1 MKVILKK
8 AVVVVTIGMMA
19 MLQSCSSND
28 DLDGYTPTNFNVG
41 GKVEKGPFVRGTAIQ
56 MQPLDADLDET
67 GESFTSTI
75 TDNEGT
81 FTFGSKLLKSPYV
94 KLSASGYY
102 FNEVTGELSKGTL
115 ALNAVA
121 NLQNAADVNLN
132 ILSHLKYQRV
142 MDLVSKDGKSFKEAN
157 NQAQEEVL
165 KTFGLEKYA
174 KTDVNHFSITSG
186 TDEAAALIA
195 VSSLIL
201 YNRSEAQIT
210 EYLSQ
215 LSEEFAEDGNFSET
229 TKLQIRKDMF
239 SLESKLPQIAE
250 NIKKRYQEM
259 GKEVA
264 VKNLIYYFDWD
275 GDGTAGNEIAPENH
289 PVSLEANNI
298 NVPMEGGSY
307 EVKVNTTVPVYL
319 ERPSISGDDI
329 SNLTPVWGMEIYE
342 TGSGSEPS
350 INYTKELNNNILK
363 VVVKAASFRKEQ
375 TASIPLYDGM
385 GNVVASLSLTQQA
398 NPNAE
403 IIVPRLGSEGISLV
417 SDFMRSLSEAVTLE
431 AGINYCYTKIINN
444 PRLVAPSL
452 VAPIS
457 SSEPNIRNC
466 WIDSYQALNMI
477 ARLYRADA
485 MYRAVYSPYLNVYRD
500 LCYYQLLTWWGGVV
514 VIPNTGFDGYV
525 DSYVSRTSE
534 SGILQMLEEEL
545 LDAIKDLDEKKCVA
559 FAINANDA
567 LFVSKDV
574 ARILLAK
581 VYMYQ
586 QKWAAASELLQQV
599 VDKNIYSMEKV
610 PTKYTSENKDLI
622 LALNFSNGS
631 RASRVNVDGSP
642 EDVVP
647 IMTTTDVKL
656 LYAECEIHLG
666 NNAKASKYISEV
678 GNINGISGTN
688 VSVEGIKQLRKS
700 LKLQDYFAFLKR
712 NGLAMKELGLEKYQ
726 LLLPIPQNEINANPN
741 LTQNP
746 GY

>member
-142 MDLVSKDGKSFKEAN
+142 MDLVAKDGKSFKEAN

-259 GKEVA
+259 GKEVV

-417 SDFMRSLSEAVTLE
+417 SDFMRRLPEAVTLE
-431 AGINYCYTKIINN
+431 AGMNYRYTKIINE
-444 PRLVAPSL
+444 PSF

-457 SSEPNIRNC
+457 SSESNIRKC

-534 SGILQMLEEEL
+534 SDILQMLEEEL
-545 LDAIKDLDEKKCVA
+545 LDAIKNLDEKKCVA
-559 FAINANDA
+559 FATNANDA

-586 QKWAAASELLQQV
+586 QKWAAASNLLQQV

-622 LALNFSNGS
+622 LALKFGIGS

-656 LYAECEIHLG
+656 LYAECQIHLG

-726 LLLPIPQNEINANPN
+726 LLLPIPENELMANPN

>member
-56 MQPLDADLDET
+56 MQPLDADLEET

-142 MDLVSKDGKSFKEAN
+142 MDLVAKDGKSLKEAN

-264 VKNLIYYFDWD
+264 VKNLIYFFDWD

-289 PVSLEANNI
+289 PVSLETNNI

-319 ERPSISGDDI
+319 ERPSIPGDDI
-329 SNLTPVWGMEIYE
+329 YDNFSPVLGMEIYE
-342 TGSGSEPS
+342 TGSGSEPC

-375 TASIPLYDGM
+375 AVSIPLYDGM
-385 GNVVASLSLTQQA
+385 GNVVASLNLTQQA

-403 IIVPRLGSEGISLV
+403 IIVPRLGSAGIGCV
-417 SDFMRSLSEAVTLE
+417 FGFMETLANAVTLE
-431 AGINYCYTKIINN
+431 AQMNYRYTKIIND
-444 PRLVAPSL
+444 PHF

-457 SSEPNIRNC
+457 RSEPNINNC
-466 WIDSYQALNMI
+466 WYYSYQALNRI
-477 ARLYRADA
+477 AMLYRADA

-514 VIPNTGFDGYV
+514 VMPNAGFAGYA
-525 DSYVSRTSE
+525 DSYVPRTSE
-534 SGILQMLEEEL
+534 SSILQMLEEEL
-545 LDAIKDLDEKKCVA
+545 VEAIRNLDEKKCVA
-559 FAINANDA
+559 FATNANDA

-586 QKWAAASELLQQV
+586 QKWAAASNLLQQV
-599 VDKNIYSMEKV
+599 VGKNIYSMEKV

-622 LALNFSNGS
+622 LALMVGNES
-631 RASRVNVDGSP
+631 RASRVYVDGSP

-726 LLLPIPQNEINANPN
+726 LLLPIPQNGIDMNPN

>member
-329 SNLTPVWGMEIYE
+329 IDNLTPVWGMEIYE
-342 TGSGSEPS
+342 TGSGSEPC
-350 INYTKELNNNILK
+350 INYTKDLNNNILK

-375 TASIPLYDGM
+375 AVSIPLYDGM
-385 GNVVASLSLTQQA
+385 GNEVARLNLTQQA

-403 IIVPRLGSEGISLV
+403 IIVPRLGSDGIRCVSEFTKSLAK
-417 SDFMRSLSEAVTLE
+417 AVTLE
-431 AGINYCYTKIINN
+431 AQMNYRYTKIINDPN
-444 PRLVAPSL
+444 F
-452 VAPIS
+452 VAPIR
-457 SSEPNIRNC
+457 SSESNIHNC
-466 WIDSYQALNMI
+466 YINSYQALNMI

-500 LCYYQLLTWWGGVV
+500 MCYYQMLIWWGGVV
-514 VIPNTGFDGYV
+514 VVPNAGFEGYA
-525 DSYVSRTSE
+525 DSYVPRTSE
-534 SGILQMLEEEL
+534 SSILQMLEEEL
-545 LDAIKDLDEKKCVA
+545 VEAIRNLDEKKCVA
-559 FAINANDA
+559 FATNANDA

-586 QKWAAASELLQQV
+586 QKWAAASNLLQQV

-622 LALNFSNGS
+622 LALKVGNES
-631 RASRVNVDGSP
+631 RDSRVNVDGSP
-642 EDVVP
+642 EKVVP

-678 GNINGISGTN
+678 DNVNGISGTS

-726 LLLPIPQNEINANPN
+726 LLLPIPQDEINANPSLN
-741 LTQNP
+741 QNP

>member
-142 MDLVSKDGKSFKEAN
+142 MDLVAKDGKSFKEAN

-289 PVSLEANNI
+289 PVSLETNNI

-319 ERPSISGDDI
+319 EQPSIPSDDKYD
-329 SNLTPVWGMEIYE
+329 NLTSVPGMGIYE
-342 TGSGSEPS
+342 TGSGSEPC

-375 TASIPLYDGM
+375 AVSIPLYDGM
-385 GNVVASLSLTQQA
+385 GSVVASLNLTQQA
-398 NPNAE
+398 NPNAG
-403 IIVPRLGSEGISLV
+403 IIVPRLESDGISCV
-417 SDFMRSLSEAVTLE
+417 FGFMESLANAVTLE
-431 AGINYCYTKIINN
+431 AQMNYRYTKIIND
-444 PRLVAPSL
+444 PSF
-452 VAPIS
+452 VAPIR
-457 SSEPNIRNC
+457 SSESNIHDC
-466 WIDSYQALNMI
+466 WINSYQALNRI
-477 ARLYRADA
+477 ASLYRADA

-500 LCYYQLLTWWGGVV
+500 LCYYQMLIWWGGVV
-514 VIPNTGFDGYV
+514 VMPNAGFG
-525 DSYVSRTSE
+525 SYADPSRTSE
-534 SGILQMLEEEL
+534 SSILQMLEEEL
-545 LDAIKDLDEKKCVA
+545 VEAIRNLDEKKCVA
-559 FAINANDA
+559 FATNANDA

-586 QKWAAASELLQQV
+586 QKWAAASDLLQKV

-610 PTKYTSENKDLI
+610 PTKYTSESKDLI
-622 LALNFSNGS
+622 LALMFGIGS

-642 EDVVP
+642 EEVVP

-656 LYAECEIHLG
+656 LYAECQIHLG

-678 GNINGISGTN
+678 DNVNGISGTS

-726 LLLPIPQNEINANPN
+726 LLLPIPQNGIDMNPN

>member
-1 MKVILKK
+1 MKVILNK

-142 MDLVSKDGKSFKEAN
+142 MDLVAKDGKSFKEAN

-289 PVSLEANNI
+289 PVSLETNNI

-319 ERPSISGDDI
+319 ERPSIPGDDI
-329 SNLTPVWGMEIYE
+329 YDNSTSVSGMEIYE
-342 TGSGSEPS
+342 TGSGSEPC

-375 TASIPLYDGM
+375 AVSIPLYDGM
-385 GNVVASLSLTQQA
+385 GNEVARLNLTQQA

-403 IIVPRLGSEGISLV
+403 IIVPRLGSDGISCV
-417 SDFMRSLSEAVTLE
+417 SEFMKSLANAVTLE
-431 AGINYCYTKIINN
+431 AQMNFRYTKIINDPN
-444 PRLVAPSL
+444 F
-452 VAPIS
+452 VAPIR
-457 SSEPNIRNC
+457 SSEPNIRKC
-466 WIDSYQALNMI
+466 WNDSYQALNMI
-477 ARLYRADA
+477 ARLYRADT

-500 LCYYQLLTWWGGVV
+500 LCYYQMLIWWGGVV
-514 VIPNTGFDGYV
+514 VMPNAGFEGYA
-525 DSYVSRTSE
+525 DSYVPRTSE
-534 SGILQMLEEEL
+534 SSILQMLEEEL
-545 LDAIKDLDEKKCVA
+545 VEAIRNLDEKKCVA
-559 FAINANDA
+559 FATNANDA

-586 QKWAAASELLQQV
+586 QKWAAASNLLQQV

-610 PTKYTSENKDLI
+610 PTKYTSESKDLI
-622 LALNFSNGS
+622 LALKVGNES

-642 EDVVP
+642 EEVVP

-726 LLLPIPQNEINANPN
+726 LLLPIPENEIMANPN

>member
-56 MQPLDADLDET
+56 MQPLDAELDET

-142 MDLVSKDGKSFKEAN
+142 MDLVAKDGKSFKEAN

-275 GDGTAGNEIAPENH
+275 GDGTVGNEIAPENH
-289 PVSLEANNI
+289 PVRLETNNI

-319 ERPSISGDDI
+319 ERPSIPGDDI
-329 SNLTPVWGMEIYE
+329 YDNSTSVSGMEIYE
-342 TGSGSEPS
+342 TGSEPC

-375 TASIPLYDGM
+375 AVSIPLYDGM
-385 GNVVASLSLTQQA
+385 GNVVASLNLTQQA

-403 IIVPRLGSEGISLV
+403 IIVPRLGSDGIRLV
-417 SDFMRSLSEAVTLE
+417 SGLMERLANAVTLE
-431 AGINYCYTKIINN
+431 AQMNYRYTKIIND
-444 PRLVAPSL
+444 PHF

-457 SSEPNIRNC
+457 SSEPNINNC
-466 WIDSYQALNMI
+466 WRYSYQALNRI
-477 ARLYRADA
+477 AMLYRADA

-500 LCYYQLLTWWGGVV
+500 LCYYQMLIWWGGVV
-514 VIPNTGFDGYV
+514 VVPNAGFE
-525 DSYVSRTSE
+525 SYADPSRTSE
-534 SGILQMLEEEL
+534 SSILQMLEEEL
-545 LDAIKDLDEKKCVA
+545 VEAIRNLDEKKCVA
-559 FAINANDA
+559 FATNANDA

-586 QKWAAASELLQQV
+586 QKWAAASNLLQKV
-599 VDKNIYSMEKV
+599 VDKSIYPIEKV

-622 LALNFSNGS
+622 LALMVGNES
-631 RASRVNVDGSP
+631 RASRVYVDGSP

-656 LYAECEIHLG
+656 LYAECEIHLD

-726 LLLPIPQNEINANPN
+726 LLLPIPQNGIDMNPN

>member
-142 MDLVSKDGKSFKEAN
+142 MDLVAKDGKSFKEAN

-289 PVSLEANNI
+289 PVSLETNNI

-319 ERPSISGDDI
+319 ERPSIPGDDI
-329 SNLTPVWGMEIYE
+329 YDNSTSVWGMKIYE
-342 TGSGSEPS
+342 TGSGSVPS
-350 INYTKELNNNILK
+350 INYTKELKNNILK

-375 TASIPLYDGM
+375 AVSIPLYDGM
-385 GNVVASLSLTQQA
+385 GNVVARLNLTQQA

-403 IIVPRLGSEGISLV
+403 IIVPRLGSDGISCV
-417 SDFMRSLSEAVTLE
+417 SEFMKSLANAVTLE
-431 AGINYCYTKIINN
+431 AQMNYRYTKIIND
-444 PRLVAPSL
+444 PSF
-452 VAPIS
+452 VAPIR
-457 SSEPNIRNC
+457 SSESNIHNC
-466 WIDSYQALNMI
+466 YINSYQALNMI

-500 LCYYQLLTWWGGVV
+500 MCYYQMLIWWGGVV
-514 VIPNTGFDGYV
+514 VVPNAGFEGYA
-525 DSYVSRTSE
+525 DSYVPRTSE
-534 SGILQMLEEEL
+534 SSILQMLEEEL
-545 LDAIKDLDEKKCVA
+545 VEAIRNLDEKKCVA
-559 FAINANDA
+559 FATNANDA

-586 QKWAAASELLQQV
+586 QKWAAASNLLQQV

-622 LALNFSNGS
+622 LALKVGNES
-631 RASRVNVDGSP
+631 RDSRVNVDGSP
-642 EDVVP
+642 EKVVP

-678 GNINGISGTN
+678 DNVNGISGTS

-726 LLLPIPQNEINANPN
+726 LLLPIPQDEINANPSLN
-741 LTQNP
+741 QNP

>member
-115 ALNAVA
+115 SLNAVA

-142 MDLVSKDGKSFKEAN
+142 MDLVAKDGKSFKEAN

-264 VKNLIYYFDWD
+264 VKNLIYFFDWD

-289 PVSLEANNI
+289 PVSLETNNI

-319 ERPSISGDDI
+319 ERPSIPGDDI
-329 SNLTPVWGMEIYE
+329 YDNSTSVLGMKIYE
-342 TGSGSEPS
+342 TGSGSEPC
-350 INYTKELNNNILK
+350 INYSKELNNNILK

-375 TASIPLYDGM
+375 AVSIPLYDGM
-385 GNVVASLSLTQQA
+385 GNVVARLNLTQQA

-403 IIVPRLGSEGISLV
+403 IIVPRLGSDGISLV
-417 SDFMRSLSEAVTLE
+417 SDFMRSLSETVTLE

-444 PRLVAPSL
+444 PRLVAP
-452 VAPIS
+452 IS
-457 SSEPNIRNC
+457 SFNENLINYWSNEY
-466 WIDSYQALNMI
+466 SSLNLI
-477 ARLYRADA
+477 AYLYRADS

-500 LCYYQLLTWWGGVV
+500 MCYYQMLIWWGGVV
-514 VIPNTGFDGYV
+514 VVPKAGFE
-525 DSYVSRTSE
+525 SYADPSRTSE
-534 SGILQMLEEEL
+534 SSILQMLEEEL
-545 LDAIKDLDEKKCVA
+545 VEAIRNLDEKKCVA
-559 FAINANDA
+559 FATNANDA

-586 QKWAAASELLQQV
+586 QKWAAASNLLQKV
-599 VDKNIYSMEKV
+599 VDKSIYPIEKV

-622 LALNFSNGS
+622 LALMVGNES
-631 RASRVNVDGSP
+631 RASRVYVDGSP

-678 GNINGISGTN
+678 DNVNGISGTS

-712 NGLAMKELGLEKYQ
+712 NGLAMKELGLEKNQ
-726 LLLPIPQNEINANPN
+726 LLLPIPENAIDMNPN

>member
-142 MDLVSKDGKSFKEAN
+142 MDLVAKDGKSFKEAN

-289 PVSLEANNI
+289 PVSLETNNI

-319 ERPSISGDDI
+319 ERPSIPGDDI
-329 SNLTPVWGMEIYE
+329 YDNSTSVSGMEIYE
-342 TGSGSEPS
+342 TGSGSEPC

-375 TASIPLYDGM
+375 AVSIPLYDGM
-385 GNVVASLSLTQQA
+385 GNVVARLNLTQQA

-403 IIVPRLGSEGISLV
+403 IIVPRLGSDGISLV
-417 SDFMRSLSEAVTLE
+417 SDFMRSLSETVTLE

-444 PRLVAPSL
+444 PRLVAP
-452 VAPIS
+452 IS
-457 SSEPNIRNC
+457 SFNENLINYWSNEY
-466 WIDSYQALNMI
+466 SSLNLI
-477 ARLYRADA
+477 AYLYRADS

-500 LCYYQLLTWWGGVV
+500 MCYYQMLIWWGGVV
-514 VIPNTGFDGYV
+514 VVPNAGFE
-525 DSYVSRTSE
+525 SYADPSRTSE
-534 SGILQMLEEEL
+534 SSILQMLEEEL
-545 LDAIKDLDEKKCVA
+545 VEAIRNLDEKKCVA
-559 FAINANDA
+559 FATNANDA

-586 QKWAAASELLQQV
+586 QKWAAASNLLQKV
-599 VDKNIYSMEKV
+599 VDKSIYPIEKV

-622 LALNFSNGS
+622 LALMVGNES
-631 RASRVNVDGSP
+631 RASRVYVDGSP

-678 GNINGISGTN
+678 DNVNGISGTS
-688 VSVEGIKQLRKS
+688 VSVEGINQLRKS

-712 NGLAMKELGLEKYQ
+712 NGLAIKELGLEKYQ
-726 LLLPIPQNEINANPN
+726 LLLPIPQNEINMNPN
-741 LTQNP
+741 MTQNP

>member
-1 MKVILKK
+1 
-8 AVVVVTIGMMA
+8 
-19 MLQSCSSND
+19 
-28 DLDGYTPTNFNVG
+28 
-41 GKVEKGPFVRGTAIQ
+41 

-142 MDLVSKDGKSFKEAN
+142 MDLVAKDGKSFKEAN

-215 LSEEFAEDGNFSET
+215 LSEEFAEDGNFSEI

-289 PVSLEANNI
+289 PVSLETNNI

-319 ERPSISGDDI
+319 ERPSIPSDDKYD
-329 SNLTPVWGMEIYE
+329 NLTSVPGMGIYE
-342 TGSGSEPS
+342 TGSGSEPC

-375 TASIPLYDGM
+375 AVSIPLYDGM
-385 GNVVASLSLTQQA
+385 GNVVASLNLTQQA
-398 NPNAE
+398 NPNAG
-403 IIVPRLGSEGISLV
+403 IIVPRLGSDGISCV
-417 SDFMRSLSEAVTLE
+417 FGFMESLANAVTLE
-431 AGINYCYTKIINN
+431 AQMNYRYTKIIND
-444 PRLVAPSL
+444 PSF
-452 VAPIS
+452 VAPIR
-457 SSEPNIRNC
+457 SSESNIHDC
-466 WIDSYQALNMI
+466 WINSYQALNRI
-477 ARLYRADA
+477 ASLYRADA

-500 LCYYQLLTWWGGVV
+500 LCYYQMLIWWGGVV
-514 VIPNTGFDGYV
+514 VMPNAGFG
-525 DSYVSRTSE
+525 SYADPSRTSE
-534 SGILQMLEEEL
+534 SSILQMLEEEL
-545 LDAIKDLDEKKCVA
+545 VEAIRNLDEKKCVA
-559 FAINANDA
+559 FATNANDA

-586 QKWAAASELLQQV
+586 QKWAAASDLLQKV

-610 PTKYTSENKDLI
+610 PTKYTSESKDLI
-622 LALNFSNGS
+622 LALMFGIGS

-642 EDVVP
+642 EEVVP
-647 IMTTTDVKL
+647 IMATTDVKL
-656 LYAECEIHLG
+656 LYAECQIHLG

-726 LLLPIPQNEINANPN
+726 LLLPIPQNEIDMNPN
-741 LTQNP
+741 FTQNP

>member
-142 MDLVSKDGKSFKEAN
+142 MDLVAKDGKSFKEAN

-259 GKEVA
+259 GKEIA

-289 PVSLEANNI
+289 PVSLETNNI

-319 ERPSISGDDI
+319 ERPSFSEIENYPSVSVSG
-329 SNLTPVWGMEIYE
+329 TEIYE
-342 TGSGSEPS
+342 TGSGNEPC

-363 VVVKAASFRKEQ
+363 VVVKAAFFRKEQ
-375 TASIPLYDGM
+375 AVSIPLYDGM
-385 GNVVASLSLTQQA
+385 GNVVASLNLTQQA
-398 NPNAE
+398 NPNAG
-403 IIVPRLGSEGISLV
+403 IIVPRLGSDGISCV
-417 SDFMRSLSEAVTLE
+417 FGFMESLANAVTLE
-431 AGINYCYTKIINN
+431 AQMNYRYTKIIND
-444 PRLVAPSL
+444 PSFVAL
-452 VAPIS
+452 IR
-457 SSEPNIRNC
+457 SSESNIHDC
-466 WIDSYQALNMI
+466 WINSYQALNRI
-477 ARLYRADA
+477 ASLYRADA

-500 LCYYQLLTWWGGVV
+500 LCYYQMLIWWGGVV
-514 VIPNTGFDGYV
+514 VMPNAGFG
-525 DSYVSRTSE
+525 SYADPSRTSE
-534 SGILQMLEEEL
+534 SSILQMLEEEL
-545 LDAIKDLDEKKCVA
+545 VEAIRNLDEKKCVA
-559 FAINANDA
+559 FATNANDA

-586 QKWAAASELLQQV
+586 QKWAAASDLLQKV

-610 PTKYTSENKDLI
+610 PTKYTSESKDLI
-622 LALNFSNGS
+622 LALMFGIGS

-642 EDVVP
+642 EEVVP

-656 LYAECEIHLG
+656 LYAECQIHLG

-726 LLLPIPQNEINANPN
+726 LLLPIPQNGIDMNPN

>member
-19 MLQSCSSND
+19 ILQSCSSND

-102 FNEVTGELSKGTL
+102 YNEVTGELSKGTL

-142 MDLVSKDGKSFKEAN
+142 MDLVAKDGKSFKEAN

-239 SLESKLPQIAE
+239 SLESKLSQIAE

-289 PVSLEANNI
+289 PVSLETNNI

-319 ERPSISGDDI
+319 ERPSIPSDDKYD
-329 SNLTPVWGMEIYE
+329 NLTSVPGMGIYE
-342 TGSGSEPS
+342 TGSGSEPC

-375 TASIPLYDGM
+375 AVSIPLYDGM
-385 GNVVASLSLTQQA
+385 GNVVASLNLTQQA
-398 NPNAE
+398 NPNAG
-403 IIVPRLGSEGISLV
+403 IIVPRLGSDGISCV
-417 SDFMRSLSEAVTLE
+417 FGFMESLANAVTLE
-431 AGINYCYTKIINN
+431 AQMNYRYTKIIND
-444 PRLVAPSL
+444 PSF
-452 VAPIS
+452 VAPIR
-457 SSEPNIRNC
+457 SSESNIHDC
-466 WIDSYQALNMI
+466 WINSYQALNRI
-477 ARLYRADA
+477 ASLYRADA

-500 LCYYQLLTWWGGVV
+500 LCYYQMLIWWGGVV
-514 VIPNTGFDGYV
+514 VMPNAGFG
-525 DSYVSRTSE
+525 SYADPSRTSE
-534 SGILQMLEEEL
+534 SSILQMLEEEL
-545 LDAIKDLDEKKCVA
+545 VEAIRNLDEKKCVA
-559 FAINANDA
+559 FATNANDA

-586 QKWAAASELLQQV
+586 QKWAAASDLLQKV

-610 PTKYTSENKDLI
+610 PTKYTSESKDLI
-622 LALNFSNGS
+622 LALMFGIGS

-642 EDVVP
+642 EEVVP

-656 LYAECEIHLG
+656 LYAECQIHLG

-726 LLLPIPQNEINANPN
+726 LLLPIPQNEIDMNPN
-741 LTQNP
+741 FTQNP

>member
-142 MDLVSKDGKSFKEAN
+142 MDLVAKDGKSFKEAN

-165 KTFGLEKYA
+165 KSFGLEKYA

-289 PVSLEANNI
+289 PVSLETNNI

-319 ERPSISGDDI
+319 ERPSFSEIENYPSVSVSG
-329 SNLTPVWGMEIYE
+329 TEIYE
-342 TGSGSEPS
+342 TGSGNEPC

-375 TASIPLYDGM
+375 AVSIPLYDGM
-385 GNVVASLSLTQQA
+385 GNEVACLNLTQQA

-403 IIVPRLGSEGISLV
+403 IIVPRLGSVGISLV

-431 AGINYCYTKIINN
+431 AGMNYRYTKIINDS
-444 PRLVAPSL
+444 RF
-452 VAPIS
+452 VAPIR
-457 SSEPNIRNC
+457 SSEPNIHNC
-466 WIDSYQALNMI
+466 WINSYQALNMI
-477 ARLYRADA
+477 ARLYRVDS

-500 LCYYQLLTWWGGVV
+500 LCYYQMLIWWGGVV
-514 VIPNTGFDGYV
+514 VMPNAGFEGYA
-525 DSYVSRTSE
+525 DSYVPRTSE
-534 SGILQMLEEEL
+534 SSILQMLEEEL
-545 LDAIKDLDEKKCVA
+545 VEAIRNLDEKKCVA
-559 FAINANDA
+559 FATNANDA

-586 QKWAAASELLQQV
+586 QKWAAASNLLQQV

-622 LALNFSNGS
+622 LALKFGIGS

-642 EDVVP
+642 EEVVP

-726 LLLPIPQNEINANPN
+726 LLLPIPQNELMGNPN
-741 LTQNP
+741 LNQNP

>member
-142 MDLVSKDGKSFKEAN
+142 MDLVAKDGKSFKEAN

-319 ERPSISGDDI
+319 ERPSFSEIENYPSVSVSGM
-329 SNLTPVWGMEIYE
+329 GIYE

-375 TASIPLYDGM
+375 AVSIPLYDGM

-431 AGINYCYTKIINN
+431 AGINYRYTKIIND
-444 PRLVAPSL
+444 PRF
-452 VAPIS
+452 VAPIR
-457 SSEPNIRNC
+457 SSEPNIHNC

-500 LCYYQLLTWWGGVV
+500 LCYYQMLIWWGGVV
-514 VIPNTGFDGYV
+514 VMPNAGFEGYV

-559 FAINANDA
+559 FATNANDA

-586 QKWAAASELLQQV
+586 QKWAAASNLLQQV

-622 LALNFSNGS
+622 LALKFGNGS

-678 GNINGISGTN
+678 GNINGISGTT

-726 LLLPIPQNEINANPN
+726 LLLPIPQNELMVNPN

>member
-142 MDLVSKDGKSFKEAN
+142 MDLVAKDGKSFKEAN

-264 VKNLIYYFDWD
+264 VKNLIYFFDWD

-289 PVSLEANNI
+289 PVSLETNNI

-319 ERPSISGDDI
+319 ERPSIPGDDI
-329 SNLTPVWGMEIYE
+329 YDNSTSVLGMKIYE
-342 TGSGSEPS
+342 TGSGSEPC
-350 INYTKELNNNILK
+350 INYSKELNNNILK

-375 TASIPLYDGM
+375 AVSIPLYDGM
-385 GNVVASLSLTQQA
+385 GNVVARLNLTQQA

-403 IIVPRLGSEGISLV
+403 IIVPRLGSDGISLV
-417 SDFMRSLSEAVTLE
+417 SDFMRSLSETVTLE

-444 PRLVAPSL
+444 PRLVAP
-452 VAPIS
+452 IS
-457 SSEPNIRNC
+457 SFNENLINYWSNEY
-466 WIDSYQALNMI
+466 SSLNLI
-477 ARLYRADA
+477 AYLYRADS

-500 LCYYQLLTWWGGVV
+500 MCYYQMLIWWGGVV
-514 VIPNTGFDGYV
+514 VVPNAGFE
-525 DSYVSRTSE
+525 SYADPSRTSE
-534 SGILQMLEEEL
+534 SSILQMLEEEL
-545 LDAIKDLDEKKCVA
+545 VEAIRNLDEKKCVA
-559 FAINANDA
+559 FATNANDA

-586 QKWAAASELLQQV
+586 QKWAAASNLLQKV
-599 VDKNIYSMEKV
+599 VDKSIYPIEKV

-622 LALNFSNGS
+622 LALMVGNES
-631 RASRVNVDGSP
+631 RASRVYVDGSP

-678 GNINGISGTN
+678 DNVNGISGTS

-712 NGLAMKELGLEKYQ
+712 NGLAIKELGLEKYQ
-726 LLLPIPQNEINANPN
+726 LLLPIPQNEINMNPN
-741 LTQNP
+741 MTQNP

>member
-1 MKVILKK
+1 MKVFLKK

-142 MDLVSKDGKSFKEAN
+142 MDLVAKDGKSFKEAN

-289 PVSLEANNI
+289 PVSLETNNI

-319 ERPSISGDDI
+319 ERPSIPGDDI
-329 SNLTPVWGMEIYE
+329 YDNSTSVLGMKIYE
-342 TGSGSEPS
+342 TGSGSEPC
-350 INYTKELNNNILK
+350 INYSKELNNNILK

-375 TASIPLYDGM
+375 AVSIPLYDGM
-385 GNVVASLSLTQQA
+385 GNVVARLNLTQQA

-403 IIVPRLGSEGISLV
+403 IIVPRLGSDGISLV
-417 SDFMRSLSEAVTLE
+417 SDFMRSLSETVTLE

-444 PRLVAPSL
+444 PRLVAP
-452 VAPIS
+452 IS
-457 SSEPNIRNC
+457 SFNENLINYWSNEY
-466 WIDSYQALNMI
+466 SSLNLI
-477 ARLYRADA
+477 AYLYRADS

-500 LCYYQLLTWWGGVV
+500 MCYYQMLIWWGGVV
-514 VIPNTGFDGYV
+514 VVPNAGFE
-525 DSYVSRTSE
+525 SYADPSRTSE
-534 SGILQMLEEEL
+534 SSILQMLEEEL
-545 LDAIKDLDEKKCVA
+545 VEAIRNLDEKKCVA
-559 FAINANDA
+559 FATNANDA

-586 QKWAAASELLQQV
+586 QKWAAASNLLQKV
-599 VDKNIYSMEKV
+599 VDKSIYPIEKV

-622 LALNFSNGS
+622 LALMVGNES
-631 RASRVNVDGSP
+631 RASRVYVDGSP

-647 IMTTTDVKL
+647 IMTTTDVKF

-678 GNINGISGTN
+678 DNVNGISGTS
-688 VSVEGIKQLRKS
+688 VSVEGINQLRKS

-712 NGLAMKELGLEKYQ
+712 NGLAIKELGLEKYQ
-726 LLLPIPQNEINANPN
+726 LLLPIPQNEINMNPN
-741 LTQNP
+741 MTQNP

>member
-142 MDLVSKDGKSFKEAN
+142 MDLVAKDGKSFKEAN

-264 VKNLIYYFDWD
+264 VKNLIYFFDWD

-289 PVSLEANNI
+289 PVSLETNNI

-307 EVKVNTTVPVYL
+307 EVKVNTAVPVYL
-319 ERPSISGDDI
+319 ERPSFSEIDNYPSVSVSG
-329 SNLTPVWGMEIYE
+329 TEIYE
-342 TGSGSEPS
+342 TGSGNEPC

-375 TASIPLYDGM
+375 AVSIPLYDGM
-385 GNVVASLSLTQQA
+385 GNEVACLNLTQQA

-403 IIVPRLGSEGISLV
+403 IIVPRLGSVGISLV

-431 AGINYCYTKIINN
+431 AGINYRYTKIINDS
-444 PRLVAPSL
+444 RF
-452 VAPIS
+452 VAPIR
-457 SSEPNIRNC
+457 SSEPNIRKC
-466 WIDSYQALNMI
+466 WNDSYQALNMI
-477 ARLYRADA
+477 ARLYRADT

-500 LCYYQLLTWWGGVV
+500 LCYYQMLIWWGGVV
-514 VIPNTGFDGYV
+514 VIPNAGFEGYA
-525 DSYVSRTSE
+525 DSYVPRTSE
-534 SGILQMLEEEL
+534 SSILQMLEEEL
-545 LDAIKDLDEKKCVA
+545 VEAIRNLDEKKCVA
-559 FAINANDA
+559 FATNANDA

-586 QKWAAASELLQQV
+586 QKWAAASNLLQQV
-599 VDKNIYSMEKV
+599 VDKNIYPMEKV

-622 LALNFSNGS
+622 LALKLLGIES

-642 EDVVP
+642 KDVVP

-712 NGLAMKELGLEKYQ
+712 NGLAIKELGLEKYQ
-726 LLLPIPQNEINANPN
+726 LLLPIPENAIDMNPN

>member
-142 MDLVSKDGKSFKEAN
+142 MDLVAKDSKSFKEAN

-239 SLESKLPQIAE
+239 SLESKLPQIVE

-289 PVSLEANNI
+289 PVSLETNNI

-319 ERPSISGDDI
+319 ERPSFSEIENYPSVSVSG
-329 SNLTPVWGMEIYE
+329 TEIYE
-342 TGSGSEPS
+342 TGSGNEPC

-375 TASIPLYDGM
+375 AVSIPLYDGM
-385 GNVVASLSLTQQA
+385 GNEVACLNLTQQA

-403 IIVPRLGSEGISLV
+403 IIVPRLGSVGISLV

-431 AGINYCYTKIINN
+431 AGMNYRYTKIIYDS
-444 PRLVAPSL
+444 RF
-452 VAPIS
+452 VAPIR
-457 SSEPNIRNC
+457 SSEPNIHNC
-466 WIDSYQALNMI
+466 WINSYQALNMI

-500 LCYYQLLTWWGGVV
+500 LCYYQMLIWWGGVV
-514 VIPNTGFDGYV
+514 VMPNAGFEGYA
-525 DSYVSRTSE
+525 DSYVPRTSE
-534 SGILQMLEEEL
+534 SSILQMLEEEL
-545 LDAIKDLDEKKCVA
+545 VEAIRNLDEKKCVA
-559 FAINANDA
+559 FATNANDA

-586 QKWAAASELLQQV
+586 QKWAAASNLLQQV

-622 LALNFSNGS
+622 LALKFGIGS
-631 RASRVNVDGSP
+631 RASRVYVDGSP

-726 LLLPIPQNEINANPN
+726 LLLPIPQNELMGNPN
-741 LTQNP
+741 LNQNP

>member
-56 MQPLDADLDET
+56 MQPLDAELDET

-142 MDLVSKDGKSFKEAN
+142 MDLVAKDGKSFKEAN

-289 PVSLEANNI
+289 PVRLETNNI

-319 ERPSISGDDI
+319 ERPSIPGDDI
-329 SNLTPVWGMEIYE
+329 YDNSTSVSGMEIYE
-342 TGSGSEPS
+342 TGSEPC

-375 TASIPLYDGM
+375 AVSIPLYDGM
-385 GNVVASLSLTQQA
+385 GNVVASLNLTQQA

-403 IIVPRLGSEGISLV
+403 IIVPRLGSDGIRLV
-417 SDFMRSLSEAVTLE
+417 SGLMERLANAVTLE
-431 AGINYCYTKIINN
+431 AQMNYRYTKIIND
-444 PRLVAPSL
+444 PHF

-457 SSEPNIRNC
+457 SSEPNVNNC
-466 WIDSYQALNMI
+466 WRYSYQALNRI
-477 ARLYRADA
+477 AMLYRADA

-500 LCYYQLLTWWGGVV
+500 LCYYQMLIWWGGVV
-514 VIPNTGFDGYV
+514 VVPNAGFE
-525 DSYVSRTSE
+525 SYADPSRTSE
-534 SGILQMLEEEL
+534 SSILQMLEEEL
-545 LDAIKDLDEKKCVA
+545 VEAIRNLDEKKCVA
-559 FAINANDA
+559 FATNANDA

-586 QKWAAASELLQQV
+586 QKWAAASNLLQKV
-599 VDKNIYSMEKV
+599 VDKSIYPIEKV

-622 LALNFSNGS
+622 LALMVGNES
-631 RASRVNVDGSP
+631 RASRVYVDGSP

-656 LYAECEIHLG
+656 LYAECEIHLD

-726 LLLPIPQNEINANPN
+726 LLLPIPQNGIDMNPN

>member
-142 MDLVSKDGKSFKEAN
+142 MDLVAKDGKSFKEAN

-289 PVSLEANNI
+289 PVSLETNNI

-319 ERPSISGDDI
+319 ERPSFSEIENYPSVSVSG
-329 SNLTPVWGMEIYE
+329 TEIYE
-342 TGSGSEPS
+342 TGSGNEPC

-375 TASIPLYDGM
+375 AVSIPLYDGM
-385 GNVVASLSLTQQA
+385 GNEVACLNLTQQA

-403 IIVPRLGSEGISLV
+403 IIVPRLGSVGISLV
-417 SDFMRSLSEAVTLE
+417 FGLMERLANAVTLE
-431 AGINYCYTKIINN
+431 AGMNYRYTKIINDS
-444 PRLVAPSL
+444 RF
-452 VAPIS
+452 VAPIR
-457 SSEPNIRNC
+457 SSEPNIHNC
-466 WIDSYQALNMI
+466 WINSYQALNMI
-477 ARLYRADA
+477 AMLYRADA

-500 LCYYQLLTWWGGVV
+500 LCYYQMLIWWGGVV
-514 VIPNTGFDGYV
+514 VVPNAGFE
-525 DSYVSRTSE
+525 SYADPSRTSE
-534 SGILQMLEEEL
+534 SSILQMLEEEL
-545 LDAIKDLDEKKCVA
+545 VEAIRNLDEKKCVA
-559 FAINANDA
+559 FATNANDA

-586 QKWAAASELLQQV
+586 QKWAAASNLLQQV

-622 LALNFSNGS
+622 LALKLLGIES

-642 EDVVP
+642 EEVVP
-647 IMTTTDVKL
+647 IMTSTDVKL

-712 NGLAMKELGLEKYQ
+712 NGLAIKELGLEKYQ
-726 LLLPIPQNEINANPN
+726 LLLPIPQNEINMNPN
-741 LTQNP
+741 MTQNP

>member
-142 MDLVSKDGKSFKEAN
+142 MDFVAKDGKSFKEAN

-319 ERPSISGDDI
+319 ERPSFSEIENYPSVSVSGM
-329 SNLTPVWGMEIYE
+329 GIYE

-375 TASIPLYDGM
+375 AVSIPLYDGM

-431 AGINYCYTKIINN
+431 AGINYRYTKIIND
-444 PRLVAPSL
+444 PRF
-452 VAPIS
+452 VAPIR
-457 SSEPNIRNC
+457 SSEPNIHNC

-500 LCYYQLLTWWGGVV
+500 LCYYQMLIWWGGVV
-514 VIPNTGFDGYV
+514 VMPNAGFEGYA

-534 SGILQMLEEEL
+534 SSILQMLEEEL
-545 LDAIKDLDEKKCVA
+545 IEAIRNLDEKKCVA
-559 FAINANDA
+559 FATNANDA

-586 QKWAAASELLQQV
+586 QKWAAASDLLQKV
-599 VDKNIYSMEKV
+599 VDKSIYPIEKV
-610 PTKYTSENKDLI
+610 LTKYTSENKDLI
-622 LALNFSNGS
+622 LALKFGIGS

-642 EDVVP
+642 EEVVP
-647 IMTTTDVKL
+647 IMTTTDVML

-678 GNINGISGTN
+678 GNINGISGTT

-726 LLLPIPQNEINANPN
+726 LLLPIPQNELMVNPN

>member
-1 MKVILKK
+1 
-8 AVVVVTIGMMA
+8 
-19 MLQSCSSND
+19 
-28 DLDGYTPTNFNVG
+28 
-41 GKVEKGPFVRGTAIQ
+41 
-56 MQPLDADLDET
+56 
-67 GESFTSTI
+67 
-75 TDNEGT
+75 
-81 FTFGSKLLKSPYV
+81 
-94 KLSASGYY
+94 
-102 FNEVTGELSKGTL
+102 
-115 ALNAVA
+115 
-121 NLQNAADVNLN
+121 
-132 ILSHLKYQRV
+132 
-142 MDLVSKDGKSFKEAN
+142 MDLVAKDGKSFKEAN

-289 PVSLEANNI
+289 PVSLETNNI
-298 NVPMEGGSY
+298 NVPIEGGSY

-319 ERPSISGDDI
+319 ERPSFSEIENYPSVSVSG
-329 SNLTPVWGMEIYE
+329 TEIYE
-342 TGSGSEPS
+342 AGSGSEPC

-375 TASIPLYDGM
+375 AVSIPLYDGM
-385 GNVVASLSLTQQA
+385 GNEVTRLNLTQQA

-403 IIVPRLGSEGISLV
+403 IIVPRLGSVGISCV
-417 SDFMRSLSEAVTLE
+417 SEFMMSLAKAVTLE
-431 AGINYCYTKIINN
+431 AQMNYRYTKIIND
-444 PRLVAPSL
+444 PSF
-452 VAPIS
+452 VAPIRS
-457 SSEPNIRNC
+457 NETNIHNC
-466 WIDSYQALNMI
+466 WINSYQALNMI

-500 LCYYQLLTWWGGVV
+500 LCYYQMLIWWGGVV
-514 VIPNTGFDGYV
+514 VMPNAGFEGYA
-525 DSYVSRTSE
+525 DSYVPRTSE
-534 SGILQMLEEEL
+534 SSILQMLEEEL
-545 LDAIKDLDEKKCVA
+545 VEAIRNLDEKKCVA
-559 FAINANDA
+559 FATNANDA

-586 QKWAAASELLQQV
+586 QKWAAASNLLQQV

-610 PTKYTSENKDLI
+610 PTKYTSENKNLI
-622 LALNFSNGS
+622 LALKFGNES
-631 RASRVNVDGSP
+631 RASRVYVDGSP
-642 EDVVP
+642 EKVVP
-647 IMTTTDVKL
+647 IMTSTDVKL

-678 GNINGISGTN
+678 SNINGISRTN

-726 LLLPIPQNEINANPN
+726 LLLPIPQNEINANPSLN
-741 LTQNP
+741 QNP

>member
-1 MKVILKK
+1 M
-8 AVVVVTIGMMA
+8 
-19 MLQSCSSND
+19 
-28 DLDGYTPTNFNVG
+28 
-41 GKVEKGPFVRGTAIQ
+41 
-56 MQPLDADLDET
+56 
-67 GESFTSTI
+67 
-75 TDNEGT
+75 
-81 FTFGSKLLKSPYV
+81 
-94 KLSASGYY
+94 
-102 FNEVTGELSKGTL
+102 

-142 MDLVSKDGKSFKEAN
+142 MDLVAKDGKSFKEAN

-210 EYLSQ
+210 KYLSQ

-289 PVSLEANNI
+289 PVSLETNNI

-319 ERPSISGDDI
+319 ERPSIPGDDI
-329 SNLTPVWGMEIYE
+329 YAILGMGIYE
-342 TGSGSEPS
+342 TGSGSVPS
-350 INYTKELNNNILK
+350 INYTKELKNNILK

-375 TASIPLYDGM
+375 AVSIPLYDGM
-385 GNVVASLSLTQQA
+385 GNVMARLNLTQQA

-403 IIVPRLGSEGISLV
+403 IIVPRLGSDGIILV

-431 AGINYCYTKIINN
+431 AGINYRYTKIINDPN
-444 PRLVAPSL
+444 F
-452 VAPIS
+452 VAPIR
-457 SSEPNIRNC
+457 SSEPNIYNC
-466 WIDSYQALNMI
+466 WINSYQALNMI
-477 ARLYRADA
+477 AMLYRADA

-500 LCYYQLLTWWGGVV
+500 MCYYQMLIWWGGVV
-514 VIPNTGFDGYV
+514 VVPNAGFESYEDAYV
-525 DSYVSRTSE
+525 PRTSE
-534 SGILQMLEEEL
+534 SSILQMLEEEL
-545 LDAIKDLDEKKCVA
+545 VEAIRNLDEKKCVA
-559 FAINANDA
+559 FATNANDA

-586 QKWAAASELLQQV
+586 QKWAAASNLLQQV

-622 LALNFSNGS
+622 LALKVGNES
-631 RASRVNVDGSP
+631 RDSRVNVDGSP
-642 EDVVP
+642 EKVVP

-678 GNINGISGTN
+678 GNINGISGIS

-712 NGLAMKELGLEKYQ
+712 NGLAIKELGLEKYQ
-726 LLLPIPQNEINANPN
+726 LLLPIPQHEINVNPN
-741 LTQNP
+741 MTQNP

>member
-142 MDLVSKDGKSFKEAN
+142 MDLVAKDGKSFKEAN

-264 VKNLIYYFDWD
+264 VKNLIYFFDWD

-289 PVSLEANNI
+289 PVSLETNNI
-298 NVPMEGGSY
+298 NVPLEGGSY

-319 ERPSISGDDI
+319 ERPSIPGDDI
-329 SNLTPVWGMEIYE
+329 YDNLTSVLGMKIYE
-342 TGSGSEPS
+342 TGSGSEPC
-350 INYTKELNNNILK
+350 INYSKELNNNILK

-375 TASIPLYDGM
+375 AVSIPLYDGM
-385 GNVVASLSLTQQA
+385 GNVVARLNLTQQA

-403 IIVPRLGSEGISLV
+403 IIVPRLGSDGISLV
-417 SDFMRSLSEAVTLE
+417 SDFMRSLSETVTLE

-444 PRLVAPSL
+444 PRLVAP
-452 VAPIS
+452 IS
-457 SSEPNIRNC
+457 SFNENLINYWSNEY
-466 WIDSYQALNMI
+466 SSLNLI
-477 ARLYRADA
+477 AYLYRADS

-500 LCYYQLLTWWGGVV
+500 MCYYQMLIWWGGVV
-514 VIPNTGFDGYV
+514 VVPNAGFE
-525 DSYVSRTSE
+525 SYADPSRTSE
-534 SGILQMLEEEL
+534 SCILQMLEEEL
-545 LDAIKDLDEKKCVA
+545 VEAIRNLDEKKCVA
-559 FAINANDA
+559 FATNANDA

-586 QKWAAASELLQQV
+586 QKWAAASNLLQKV
-599 VDKNIYSMEKV
+599 VDKSIYPIEKV

-622 LALNFSNGS
+622 LALMVGNES
-631 RASRVNVDGSP
+631 RASRVYVDGSP

-678 GNINGISGTN
+678 DNVNGISGTS
-688 VSVEGIKQLRKS
+688 VSVEGINQLRKS

-712 NGLAMKELGLEKYQ
+712 NGLAIKELGLEKYQ
-726 LLLPIPQNEINANPN
+726 LLLPIPQNEINMNPN
-741 LTQNP
+741 MTQNP

>member
-142 MDLVSKDGKSFKEAN
+142 MDLVAKDGKSFKEAN

-289 PVSLEANNI
+289 PVSLETNNI

-319 ERPSISGDDI
+319 ERPSFSEIENYPSVSVSG
-329 SNLTPVWGMEIYE
+329 TEIYE
-342 TGSGSEPS
+342 TGSGNEPC

-375 TASIPLYDGM
+375 AVSIPLYDGM
-385 GNVVASLSLTQQA
+385 GNEVACLNLTQQA

-403 IIVPRLGSEGISLV
+403 IIVPRLGSVGISLV

-431 AGINYCYTKIINN
+431 AGMNYRYTKIINDS
-444 PRLVAPSL
+444 RF
-452 VAPIS
+452 VAPIR
-457 SSEPNIRNC
+457 SSEPNIHNC
-466 WIDSYQALNMI
+466 WINSYQALNMI
-477 ARLYRADA
+477 ARLYRVDS

-500 LCYYQLLTWWGGVV
+500 LCYYQMLTWWGGVV
-514 VIPNTGFDGYV
+514 VIPNIGFDGYV

-559 FAINANDA
+559 FATNANDA

-586 QKWAAASELLQQV
+586 QKWAAASNLLQQV

-622 LALNFSNGS
+622 LALKFGIGS

-642 EDVVP
+642 EEVVP

-678 GNINGISGTN
+678 GNINGVSGTN

-726 LLLPIPQNEINANPN
+726 LLLPIPQNELMGNPN
-741 LTQNP
+741 LNQNP

>member
-142 MDLVSKDGKSFKEAN
+142 MDLVAKDGKSFKEAN

-264 VKNLIYYFDWD
+264 VKNFIYYFDWD

-289 PVSLEANNI
+289 PVSLETNNI

-319 ERPSISGDDI
+319 ERPSIPSDDKYD
-329 SNLTPVWGMEIYE
+329 NLTSVPGMGIYE
-342 TGSGSEPS
+342 TGSGSEPC

-375 TASIPLYDGM
+375 AVSIPLYDGM
-385 GNVVASLSLTQQA
+385 GNVVASLNLTQQA
-398 NPNAE
+398 NPNAG
-403 IIVPRLGSEGISLV
+403 IIVPRLGSDGISCV
-417 SDFMRSLSEAVTLE
+417 FGFMESLANAVTLE
-431 AGINYCYTKIINN
+431 AQMNYRYTKIIND
-444 PRLVAPSL
+444 PSF
-452 VAPIS
+452 VAPIR
-457 SSEPNIRNC
+457 SSESNIHDC
-466 WIDSYQALNMI
+466 WINSYQALNRI
-477 ARLYRADA
+477 ASLYRADA

-500 LCYYQLLTWWGGVV
+500 LCYYQMLIWWGGVV
-514 VIPNTGFDGYV
+514 VMPNAGFG
-525 DSYVSRTSE
+525 SYADPSRTSE
-534 SGILQMLEEEL
+534 SSILQMLEEEL
-545 LDAIKDLDEKKCVA
+545 VEAIRNLDEKKCVA
-559 FAINANDA
+559 FATNANDA

-586 QKWAAASELLQQV
+586 QKWAAASDLLQKV

-610 PTKYTSENKDLI
+610 PTKYTSESKDLI
-622 LALNFSNGS
+622 LALMFGIGS

-642 EDVVP
+642 EEVVP

-656 LYAECEIHLG
+656 LYAECQIHLG

-726 LLLPIPQNEINANPN
+726 LLLPIPQNGIDMNPN

>member
-132 ILSHLKYQRV
+132 ILSYLKYQRV
-142 MDLVSKDGKSFKEAN
+142 MDLVAKDGKSFKEAN

-289 PVSLEANNI
+289 PVSLETNNI

-319 ERPSISGDDI
+319 ERPSFSEIENYPSVSVSG
-329 SNLTPVWGMEIYE
+329 TEIYE
-342 TGSGSEPS
+342 TGSGNEPC

-375 TASIPLYDGM
+375 AVSIPLYDGM
-385 GNVVASLSLTQQA
+385 GNEVACLNLTQQA

-403 IIVPRLGSEGISLV
+403 IIVPRLGSVGISLV

-431 AGINYCYTKIINN
+431 AGMNYRYTKIIND
-444 PRLVAPSL
+444 PSF
-452 VAPIS
+452 VAPIR
-457 SSEPNIRNC
+457 SSESNIHNC
-466 WIDSYQALNMI
+466 YINSYQALNMI

-500 LCYYQLLTWWGGVV
+500 MCYYQMLIWWGGVV
-514 VIPNTGFDGYV
+514 VVPNAGFEGYA
-525 DSYVSRTSE
+525 DSYVPRTSE
-534 SGILQMLEEEL
+534 SSILQMLEEEL
-545 LDAIKDLDEKKCVA
+545 VEAIRNLDEKKCVA
-559 FAINANDA
+559 FATNANDA

-586 QKWAAASELLQQV
+586 QKWAAASNLLQQV

-622 LALNFSNGS
+622 LALKVGNES
-631 RASRVNVDGSP
+631 RDSRVNVDGSP
-642 EDVVP
+642 EKVVP

-678 GNINGISGTN
+678 DNVNGISGTS

-700 LKLQDYFAFLKR
+700 LKLQDSFAFLKR

-726 LLLPIPQNEINANPN
+726 LLLPIPQDEINANPSLN
-741 LTQNP
+741 QNP

>member
-41 GKVEKGPFVRGTAIQ
+41 GKVEKGPFIRGTAIQ

-142 MDLVSKDGKSFKEAN
+142 MDLVAKDGKSFKEAN

-250 NIKKRYQEM
+250 NIKKRYQGM

-289 PVSLEANNI
+289 PVSLEEKHI

-319 ERPSISGDDI
+319 ERPSIPGDDI
-329 SNLTPVWGMEIYE
+329 YDNSTSVSGMGIYE
-342 TGSGSEPS
+342 TGSGSVPS
-350 INYTKELNNNILK
+350 INYTKELKNNILK

-375 TASIPLYDGM
+375 AVSIPLYDGM
-385 GNVVASLSLTQQA
+385 GNVVARLNLTQQA

-403 IIVPRLGSEGISLV
+403 IIVPRLGSEGLSCVYGFLISLAN
-417 SDFMRSLSEAVTLE
+417 AVTLE
-431 AGINYCYTKIINN
+431 AQMNYRYTKIINDPN
-444 PRLVAPSL
+444 F
-452 VAPIS
+452 VAPIR
-457 SSEPNIRNC
+457 SSEPNIRKC
-466 WIDSYQALNMI
+466 WNDSYQALNMI
-477 ARLYRADA
+477 AWLYRADA

-500 LCYYQLLTWWGGVV
+500 LCYYQMLIWWGGVV
-514 VIPNTGFDGYV
+514 VMPNAGFEGYA
-525 DSYVSRTSE
+525 DPSRTSE
-534 SGILQMLEEEL
+534 SSILQMLEEEL
-545 LDAIKDLDEKKCVA
+545 VEAIRNLDEKKCVA
-559 FAINANDA
+559 FATNANDA

-586 QKWAAASELLQQV
+586 QKWAAASNLLQKV
-599 VDKNIYSMEKV
+599 VDKSIYPIEKV

-622 LALNFSNGS
+622 LALMVGNES

-712 NGLAMKELGLEKYQ
+712 NGLAIKELGLEKYQ
-726 LLLPIPQNEINANPN
+726 LLLPIPQNEINMNPN
-741 LTQNP
+741 MTQNP

>member
-142 MDLVSKDGKSFKEAN
+142 MDLVAKDGKSFKEAN

-264 VKNLIYYFDWD
+264 VKNLIYFFDWD

-289 PVSLEANNI
+289 PVSLETNNI

-319 ERPSISGDDI
+319 ERPSIPGDDI
-329 SNLTPVWGMEIYE
+329 YDNSTSVLGMKIYE
-342 TGSGSEPS
+342 TGSGSEPC
-350 INYTKELNNNILK
+350 INYSKELNNNILK

-375 TASIPLYDGM
+375 AVSIPLYDGM
-385 GNVVASLSLTQQA
+385 GNVVARLNLTQQA

-403 IIVPRLGSEGISLV
+403 IIVPRLGSDGISLV

-444 PRLVAPSL
+444 PRLVAP
-452 VAPIS
+452 IS
-457 SSEPNIRNC
+457 SFNENLINYWSNEY
-466 WIDSYQALNMI
+466 SLLNLI
-477 ARLYRADA
+477 AYLYRADS

-500 LCYYQLLTWWGGVV
+500 MCYYQMLIWWGGVV
-514 VIPNTGFDGYV
+514 VVPNAGFE
-525 DSYVSRTSE
+525 SYADPSRTSE
-534 SGILQMLEEEL
+534 SSILQMLEEEL
-545 LDAIKDLDEKKCVA
+545 VEAIRNLDEKKCVA
-559 FAINANDA
+559 FATNANDA

-586 QKWAAASELLQQV
+586 QKWAAASNLLQKV
-599 VDKNIYSMEKV
+599 VDKSIYPIEKV

-622 LALNFSNGS
+622 LALMVGNES
-631 RASRVNVDGSP
+631 RASRVYVDGSP

-678 GNINGISGTN
+678 DNVNGISGTS

-712 NGLAMKELGLEKYQ
+712 NSLAIKELGLEKYQ
-726 LLLPIPQNEINANPN
+726 LLLPIPQNEINMNPN
-741 LTQNP
+741 MTQNP

>member
-56 MQPLDADLDET
+56 MQPLDAELDET

-142 MDLVSKDGKSFKEAN
+142 MDLVAKDGKSFKEAN

-289 PVSLEANNI
+289 PVSLETNNI

-319 ERPSISGDDI
+319 ERPSFSEIENYPSVSVSG
-329 SNLTPVWGMEIYE
+329 TEIYE
-342 TGSGSEPS
+342 TGSGNEPC

-375 TASIPLYDGM
+375 AVSIPLYDGM
-385 GNVVASLSLTQQA
+385 GNEVACLNLTQQA

-403 IIVPRLGSEGISLV
+403 IIVPRLGSVGISLV
-417 SDFMRSLSEAVTLE
+417 SDFMSSLSEAVNLE
-431 AGINYCYTKIINN
+431 AGMNYRYTKIINDF
-444 PRLVAPSL
+444 RF

-457 SSEPNIRNC
+457 SSEPNIRKC
-466 WIDSYQALNMI
+466 WNDSYQALNMI

-500 LCYYQLLTWWGGVV
+500 LCYYQMLIWWGGVV
-514 VIPNTGFDGYV
+514 VMPNAGFEGYA
-525 DSYVSRTSE
+525 DSYVPRTSE
-534 SGILQMLEEEL
+534 SSILQMLEEEL

-559 FAINANDA
+559 FATNANDA

-586 QKWAAASELLQQV
+586 QKWAAASNLLQQV

-622 LALNFSNGS
+622 LALKFGIGS

-642 EDVVP
+642 EEVVP

-726 LLLPIPQNEINANPN
+726 LLLPIPQNEINMNPN
-741 LTQNP
+741 MTQNP

>member
-1 MKVILKK
+1 M
-8 AVVVVTIGMMA
+8 
-19 MLQSCSSND
+19 
-28 DLDGYTPTNFNVG
+28 
-41 GKVEKGPFVRGTAIQ
+41 
-56 MQPLDADLDET
+56 
-67 GESFTSTI
+67 
-75 TDNEGT
+75 
-81 FTFGSKLLKSPYV
+81 
-94 KLSASGYY
+94 
-102 FNEVTGELSKGTL
+102 

-289 PVSLEANNI
+289 PVSLETNNI

-319 ERPSISGDDI
+319 ERPSIPGDDI
-329 SNLTPVWGMEIYE
+329 YDNSTSVSGMEIYE
-342 TGSGSEPS
+342 TGSGSVPS
-350 INYTKELNNNILK
+350 INYTKELKNNILK

-375 TASIPLYDGM
+375 AVSIPLYDGM
-385 GNVVASLSLTQQA
+385 GNVVARLNLTQQA

-403 IIVPRLGSEGISLV
+403 IIVPRLGSDGISLV
-417 SDFMRSLSEAVTLE
+417 SDFMRNLSEAVTLE
-431 AGINYCYTKIINN
+431 AGINYRYTKIIND
-444 PRLVAPSL
+444 PSF
-452 VAPIS
+452 VAPIR
-457 SSEPNIRNC
+457 SSEPNIRKC
-466 WIDSYQALNMI
+466 WNDSYQALNMI
-477 ARLYRADA
+477 AWLYRADA

-500 LCYYQLLTWWGGVV
+500 MCYYQMLIWWGGVV
-514 VIPNTGFDGYV
+514 VVPNAGFE
-525 DSYVSRTSE
+525 SYADPSRTSE
-534 SGILQMLEEEL
+534 SSILQMLEEEL
-545 LDAIKDLDEKKCVA
+545 VEAIRNLDEKKCVA
-559 FAINANDA
+559 FATNANDA

-586 QKWAAASELLQQV
+586 QKWAAASNLLQQV

-622 LALNFSNGS
+622 LALKLLGIES

-642 EDVVP
+642 EKVVP

-712 NGLAMKELGLEKYQ
+712 NGLAIKELGLEKYQ
-726 LLLPIPQNEINANPN
+726 LLLPIPQNEINMNPN
-741 LTQNP
+741 MTQNP

>member
-142 MDLVSKDGKSFKEAN
+142 MDLVAKDGKSFKEAN

-289 PVSLEANNI
+289 PVSLETNNI

-319 ERPSISGDDI
+319 ERPSIPGDDI
-329 SNLTPVWGMEIYE
+329 YDNSTSVLGMKIYE
-342 TGSGSEPS
+342 TGSGSEPC
-350 INYTKELNNNILK
+350 INYSKELNNNILK

-375 TASIPLYDGM
+375 AVSIPLYDGM
-385 GNVVASLSLTQQA
+385 GNVVARLNLTQQA

-403 IIVPRLGSEGISLV
+403 IIVPRLGSDGISLV

-444 PRLVAPSL
+444 PRLVAP
-452 VAPIS
+452 IS
-457 SSEPNIRNC
+457 SFNENLINYWSNEY
-466 WIDSYQALNMI
+466 SSLNLI
-477 ARLYRADA
+477 AYLYRADS

-500 LCYYQLLTWWGGVV
+500 MCYYQMLIWWGGVV
-514 VIPNTGFDGYV
+514 VVPNAGFE
-525 DSYVSRTSE
+525 SYADPSRTSE
-534 SGILQMLEEEL
+534 SSILQMLEEEL
-545 LDAIKDLDEKKCVA
+545 VEAIRNLDEKKCVA
-559 FAINANDA
+559 FATNANDA

-586 QKWAAASELLQQV
+586 QKWAAASNLLQKV
-599 VDKNIYSMEKV
+599 VDKSIYPIEKV

-622 LALNFSNGS
+622 LALMVGNES
-631 RASRVNVDGSP
+631 RASRVYVDGSP

-656 LYAECEIHLG
+656 LYAECEIHMG

-678 GNINGISGTN
+678 DNVNGISGTS

-712 NGLAMKELGLEKYQ
+712 NGLAIKELGLEKYQ
-726 LLLPIPQNEINANPN
+726 LLLPIPQNEINMNPN
-741 LTQNP
+741 MTQNP

>member
-1 MKVILKK
+1 MKVFLKK

-142 MDLVSKDGKSFKEAN
+142 MDLVAKDGKSFKEAN

-229 TKLQIRKDMF
+229 TKLQIRKDIF

-264 VKNLIYYFDWD
+264 VKNLIYFFDWD

-289 PVSLEANNI
+289 PVSLETNNI

-319 ERPSISGDDI
+319 ERPSIPGDDI
-329 SNLTPVWGMEIYE
+329 YDNSTSVLGMKIYE
-342 TGSGSEPS
+342 TGSGSEPC
-350 INYTKELNNNILK
+350 INYSKELNNNILK

-375 TASIPLYDGM
+375 AVSIPLYDGM
-385 GNVVASLSLTQQA
+385 GNVVARLNLTQQA

-403 IIVPRLGSEGISLV
+403 IIVPRLGSDGISLV

-444 PRLVAPSL
+444 PRLVAP
-452 VAPIS
+452 IS
-457 SSEPNIRNC
+457 SFNENLINYWSNEY
-466 WIDSYQALNMI
+466 SSLNLI
-477 ARLYRADA
+477 AYLYRADS

-500 LCYYQLLTWWGGVV
+500 MCYYQMLIWWGGVV
-514 VIPNTGFDGYV
+514 VVPNAGFE
-525 DSYVSRTSE
+525 SYADPSRTSE
-534 SGILQMLEEEL
+534 SSILQMLEEEL
-545 LDAIKDLDEKKCVA
+545 VEAIRNLDEKKCVA
-559 FAINANDA
+559 FATNANDA

-586 QKWAAASELLQQV
+586 QKWAAASNLLQKV
-599 VDKNIYSMEKV
+599 VDKSIYPIEKV

-622 LALNFSNGS
+622 LALMVGNES
-631 RASRVNVDGSP
+631 RASRVYVDGSP

-678 GNINGISGTN
+678 DNVNGISGTS

-712 NGLAMKELGLEKYQ
+712 NGLAIKELGLEKYQ
-726 LLLPIPQNEINANPN
+726 LLLPIPQNEINMNPN
-741 LTQNP
+741 MTQNP

>member
-56 MQPLDADLDET
+56 MQPLDVDLDET

-142 MDLVSKDGKSFKEAN
+142 MDLVAKDGKSFKEAN

-289 PVSLEANNI
+289 PVSLETNNI

-319 ERPSISGDDI
+319 ERPSIPSDDKYD
-329 SNLTPVWGMEIYE
+329 NLTSVPGMGIYE
-342 TGSGSEPS
+342 TGSGSEPC

-375 TASIPLYDGM
+375 AVSIPLYDGM
-385 GNVVASLSLTQQA
+385 GNVVASLNLTRQA
-398 NPNAE
+398 NPNAG
-403 IIVPRLGSEGISLV
+403 IIVPRLGSDGISCV
-417 SDFMRSLSEAVTLE
+417 FGFMESLANAVTLE
-431 AGINYCYTKIINN
+431 AQMNYRYTKIIND
-444 PRLVAPSL
+444 PSF
-452 VAPIS
+452 VAPIR
-457 SSEPNIRNC
+457 SSESNIHDC
-466 WIDSYQALNMI
+466 WINSYQALNRI
-477 ARLYRADA
+477 ASLYRADA

-500 LCYYQLLTWWGGVV
+500 LCYYQMLIWWGGVV
-514 VIPNTGFDGYV
+514 VMPNAGFG
-525 DSYVSRTSE
+525 SYADPSRTSE
-534 SGILQMLEEEL
+534 SSILQMLEEEL
-545 LDAIKDLDEKKCVA
+545 VEAIRNLDEKKCVA
-559 FAINANDA
+559 FATNANDA

-586 QKWAAASELLQQV
+586 QKWAAASDLLQKV

-610 PTKYTSENKDLI
+610 PTKYTSESKDLI
-622 LALNFSNGS
+622 LALMFGIGS

-642 EDVVP
+642 EEVVP

-656 LYAECEIHLG
+656 LYAECQIYLG

-678 GNINGISGTN
+678 SNINGISGTN

-726 LLLPIPQNEINANPN
+726 LLLPIPQNEIDMNPN
-741 LTQNP
+741 FTQNP

>member
-142 MDLVSKDGKSFKEAN
+142 LDLVAKDGKSFKEAN

-289 PVSLEANNI
+289 PVSLETNNI

-319 ERPSISGDDI
+319 ERPSFSEIENYPSVSVSG
-329 SNLTPVWGMEIYE
+329 TEIYE
-342 TGSGSEPS
+342 TGSGNEPC

-375 TASIPLYDGM
+375 AVSIPLYDGM
-385 GNVVASLSLTQQA
+385 GNVVARLNLTQQA

-403 IIVPRLGSEGISLV
+403 IIVPRLGSDGISCV
-417 SDFMRSLSEAVTLE
+417 SEFMKSLSDAVTVE
-431 AGINYCYTKIINN
+431 AQMNYRYTKIINDS
-444 PRLVAPSL
+444 RF
-452 VAPIS
+452 VAPIR
-457 SSEPNIRNC
+457 SSEPNIHNC
-466 WIDSYQALNMI
+466 WINSYQALNMI

-500 LCYYQLLTWWGGVV
+500 LCYYQMLIWWGGVV
-514 VIPNTGFDGYV
+514 VMPNAGFEGYA
-525 DSYVSRTSE
+525 DTYVPRTSE
-534 SGILQMLEEEL
+534 SSILQMLEEEL
-545 LDAIKDLDEKKCVA
+545 VEAIRNLDEKKCVA
-559 FAINANDA
+559 FATNANDA

-586 QKWAAASELLQQV
+586 QKWAAASNLLQQV

-622 LALNFSNGS
+622 LALKVGNES
-631 RASRVNVDGSP
+631 RDSRVNVDGSP
-642 EDVVP
+642 EKVVP

-678 GNINGISGTN
+678 DNVNGISGTS

-726 LLLPIPQNEINANPN
+726 LLLPIPQDEINANPSLN
-741 LTQNP
+741 QNP